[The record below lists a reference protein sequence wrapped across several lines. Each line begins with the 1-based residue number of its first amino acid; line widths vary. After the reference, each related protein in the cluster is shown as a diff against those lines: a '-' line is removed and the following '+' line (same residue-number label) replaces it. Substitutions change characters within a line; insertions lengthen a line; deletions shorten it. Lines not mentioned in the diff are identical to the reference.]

1 MLRYAAPTNV
11 VIRSREKRMAA
22 QLDRLQQVYPVSV
35 RQIKERLHALRK
47 PAQAAQ
53 GRRTPLAVR
62 HEAAAEADDSEAHG
76 IPDAKKQERG
86 ELALVDAPGATAVLP
101 AVKRPSRKPSP
112 PPPPVR
118 PPETPEAPPA
128 AGSPDQRTTK
138 TRTSRHRSTTP
149 PSRSRGS
156 SPARRRS
163 PSPAPE
169 YPPGVMESIRRRVLQ
184 VRRGARLYLLCQPGP
199 RSFLVAADQP
209 DHRFKVVV
217 GPQTCTCGKGPLCV
231 HLLFVMLRVLKVRD
245 SDPRLFSKTLKNY
258 EVDELLR
265 AYSAWRR
272 RSSLQSEGGSS
283 DLRSPDGPQPDLPGD
298 PNPGGAEEASQD
310 TEEDEKSTCPICLL
324 EMFEGE
330 SLVSCERGCH
340 NRLHHHCIAIWAQE
354 CSRNGDSVLCP
365 LCRCCWGDDCA
376 PPPDK
381 LVSSGPEDDF
391 DLPAPPCP
399 LHCLLRRASDA
410 PPLPRP
416 VGTGSAPTSA
426 SLLAQFFG
434 VEVALCMASAS
445 WSEREA
451 AIQEVEAQ
459 VTHALR
465 LALSNPSCLDPW
477 GGAEVVQAAC
487 CQVVAAGIADPVYR
501 VYVTA
506 LRCLKSMLVHSP
518 CHILEDLRNLQ
529 SRVRNIVRAILVK
542 CASGGNKRSRQLSLA
557 TLAELAKGQTGALSV
572 GSLTNY
578 PAPDGLGAD
587 FLLEV
592 VLFEGKLTPTWQGL
606 LSQLLVLQRLAEE
619 FPRVLASPIIATGTS
634 NADSIVAVDLAVK
647 ALGHSHTTVVRH
659 GRELLASLARICGRC
674 PTTVAHIWDGVASLQ
689 GHLRAQ
695 LVRRVGAALQET
707 RNLRLVFGQPPPDR
721 LQEANLVR
729 ERLLHTRDS
738 RGGSKVS
745 SPGCQSPHSA
755 SPSRMPTFQLPPP
768 SIDPEL
774 FHHLLPGGKP
784 CTDRDQRSGA
794 STPQRDLA
802 PPPRRPCSS
811 PSIERRLRE
820 SLFSSGRSSWSS
832 GSSETKNDG
841 ADSRRGALSPPPPP
855 RVLRGHRPNFL
866 PLRRLACSLSLG
878 HATSSSQTS
887 PGSVGDV
894 GSPVSF
900 AAEIEALSSALPR
913 EQDGDVPPNRGV
925 TTNPGSPT
933 NTAGITDCGDTTPGY
948 CDAADMQDEEF
959 IVFRPLTELPMCPSR
974 GEGGRRRYA
983 EGEHWRRGPL
993 LGSGAFSSC
1002 YQAVD
1007 ITLGTLLAV
1016 KQMSFCRNCREEE
1029 DSAVASMWDEIQMM
1043 ARLGHPNVL
1052 PLLGA
1057 TRHMNHYNVF
1067 VQWMAGGSVASM
1079 LDRYGPFSESVI
1091 LRYTHQVLGGLA
1103 YLHQNHILH
1112 RDLKGANLLVDGT
1125 GRHLKIADFG
1135 SASRLSSKAT
1145 LAGEFQGQLL
1155 GTISFMAPEVLRGED
1170 YGRSCDIWSVGCV
1183 MIEMATNAHPWSEI
1197 MAPNHLALIYR
1208 ISCARSPPP
1217 VPESLTLPTQHLVL
1231 RCLQLRS
1238 QDRPPAGDLLSHPC
1252 FRRIGLCP

>member
-1 MLRYAAPTNV
+1 
-11 VIRSREKRMAA
+11 MAA

-47 PAQAAQ
+47 PAVASQ

-62 HEAAAEADDSEAHG
+62 HETNSEADDPGVAEDAG
-76 IPDAKKQERG
+76 TNDIPDAKKHERG
-86 ELALVDAPGATAVLP
+86 DLALGGAQGGITVPP

-118 PPETPEAPPA
+118 PPEGPEAPHT

-138 TRTSRHRSTTP
+138 PRTSRHRSMTP
-149 PSRSRGS
+149 PSRSRGA
-156 SPARRRS
+156 SPVRRRS

-199 RSFLVAADQP
+199 HSFLVAADQP

-217 GPQTCTCGKGPLCV
+217 GPQTCTCGKAPLCV

-265 AYSAWRR
+265 AYSAWMR

-283 DLRSPDGPQPDLPGD
+283 DLRSPEGQPPDLSEEAKSGVTK
-298 PNPGGAEEASQD
+298 EASQD
-310 TEEDEKSTCPICLL
+310 AEEDEKSTCPICLL

-330 SLVSCERGCH
+330 SLVSCERGCR

-354 CSRNGDSVLCP
+354 CSRNGDPVLCP
-365 LCRCCWGDDCA
+365 LCRCCWKEDCTS
-376 PPPDK
+376 PPDK
-381 LVSSGPEDDF
+381 LVSSSSEEDIDV
-391 DLPAPPCP
+391 PAPPCP

-416 VGTGSAPTSA
+416 VGANTASTST
-426 SLLAQFFG
+426 SLLARFFG
-434 VEVALCMASAS
+434 AEVALCMASAS

-465 LALSNPSCLDPW
+465 LALANPSCLDPW
-477 GGAEVVQAAC
+477 GGVEVVQAAC
-487 CQVVAAGIADPVYR
+487 CQAVAAGVADPVYR

-518 CHILEDLRNLQ
+518 CHILEDLRSLQ
-529 SRVRNIVRAILVK
+529 SRVRNIVRAILIK

-606 LSQLLVLQRLAEE
+606 LSQLLVLRRLAEE
-619 FPRVLASPIIATGTS
+619 FPRVLSSPIIATGTS
-634 NADSIVAVDLAVK
+634 NADSIVAVDLAVR

-659 GRELLASLARICGRC
+659 GRDLLASLARICGRC

-689 GHLRAQ
+689 GHLRTQ

-707 RNLRLVFGQPPPDR
+707 RNLQLVFAQPPQER

-729 ERLLHTRDS
+729 EKLLHNGMTRDS

-774 FHHLLPGGKP
+774 FHHLLPNNKL
-784 CTDRDQRSGA
+784 CAESDQRSRS
-794 STPQRDLA
+794 STPQHQSTA
-802 PPPRRPCSS
+802 TQRRLCSS
-811 PSIERRLRE
+811 PSLERRLRE

-832 GSSETKNDG
+832 NSSDAKNDSTAETKRS
-841 ADSRRGALSPPPPP
+841 APSPPLAGPPP
-855 RVLRGHRPNFL
+855 RALRGHRPNFL
-866 PLRRLACSLSLG
+866 PLHRLASSLSLG
-878 HATSSSQTS
+878 HTTSSSQTS
-887 PGSVGDV
+887 PGSVGDF

-900 AAEIEALSSALPR
+900 AAEIEALSR
-913 EQDGDVPPNRGV
+913 ENGDVPSKEGV
-925 TTNPGSPT
+925 TVNPGSPIST
-933 NTAGITDCGDTTPGY
+933 TGITGCGDMSPSQCNAG
-948 CDAADMQDEEF
+948 DMRDEEF
-959 IVFRPLTELPMCPSR
+959 IVFRPLSELAMCPSR
-974 GEGGRRRYA
+974 GEDGRRRYA

-1007 ITLGTLLAV
+1007 IKAGTLLAV

-1029 DSAVASMWDEIQMM
+1029 DSVVASMWDEIQMM

-1057 TRHMNHYNVF
+1057 TRRMNHYNVF

-1091 LRYTHQVLGGLA
+1091 LRYTHQVLGGLS

-1197 MAPNHLALIYR
+1197 MAPNHLALMYR

-1217 VPESLTLPTQHLVL
+1217 MPESLSLPTQHLML

-1252 FRRIGLCP
+1252 FRRVGLCPEKDP